1 MNEVSSLFRPEKNW
15 GFQICSDYGFQKSGK
30 PKVQNSGLDSSGQPN
45 QQKKKEKKKRYH
57 YIKCFPLQIFTH
69 HLLSSSSCAALGA
82 TEG

>member
-45 QQKKKEKKKRYH
+45 QQKKKEKKKDIITLNVSPCKYLHTTYFLPAPVLR
-57 YIKCFPLQIFTH
+57 
-69 HLLSSSSCAALGA
+69 
-82 TEG
+82 